1 MSTLRKYTDW
11 LFLKQWGLGFT
22 KGNIKEIIRHR
33 KNGFSFQWLP
43 INDKNMSYADPFI
56 FKANDGR
63 VNVLFESVSSSDLDG
78 TITLMVCDDSLNTV
92 LEKTVLKNHAHL
104 SYPFVFRENGKTW
117 VFPENSLSGSLHCY
131 EFDHVTRSFSDPK
144 MIMDLPLIDPT
155 ILKYNGKYWLFC
167 TMLGEQLN
175 SELYIY
181 YADSLTGPYTAHQK
195 NPVKSGLNGTRPAGN
210 FIEVDGHIYRPA
222 QDCTHYYG
230 ESITINRITE
240 LSETAFSEVEH
251 MRIHSNPR
259 DEFNYGIHTINI
271 LDDIIIVDGQK
282 RHFQPIQQLG
292 RKLKNIF
299 N

>member
-1 MSTLRKYTDW
+1 MSTLKKYSDW
-11 LFLKQWGLGFT
+11 LFLKQWGLGFM
-22 KGNIKEIIRHR
+22 KADIKEIIRAR
-33 KNGFSFQWLP
+33 KNGFTFQWLP
-43 INDKNMSYADPFI
+43 IADKNTSYADPFI
-56 FKANDGR
+56 FKTDDGHL
-63 VNVLFESVSSSDLDG
+63 NVLFESVTSFKLDG
-78 TITLMVCDDSLNTV
+78 TISLMVCDGSFNTV
-92 LEKTVLKNHAHL
+92 TEKTVLNNHAHL
-104 SYPFVFRENGKTW
+104 SYPFIFRENGKTY

-131 EFDHVTRSFSDPK
+131 EFDNNTRSLLNKK

-155 ILKYNGKYWLFC
+155 ILKYKNKYWLFC

-181 YADSLTGPYTAHQK
+181 YADSLTGPYFAHKK

-210 FIEVDGHIYRPA
+210 FIEVDGQIYRPSQNCA
-222 QDCTHYYG
+222 NYYG
-230 ESITINRITE
+230 ESITINKITG
-240 LSETAFSEVEH
+240 LSETEFSEEEH
-251 MRIHSNPR
+251 MSIHSNPH
-259 DEFNYGIHTINI
+259 DKFNDGIHTINI